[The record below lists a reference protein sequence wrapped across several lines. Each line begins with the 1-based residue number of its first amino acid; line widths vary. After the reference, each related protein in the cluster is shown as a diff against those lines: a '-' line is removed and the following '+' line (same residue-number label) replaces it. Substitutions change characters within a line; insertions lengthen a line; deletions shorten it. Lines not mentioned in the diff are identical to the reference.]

1 MGEGKKM
8 KGKVGITLRPGDK
21 IECVTIIGTV
31 VRYLYIGKHDKKN
44 ICYKYYSSHEGWEK
58 SRNDKSERY
67 KEYSVWNPINDKF
80 RTIRLIKQNPV
91 QLEASR
97 SMSKKRLKAYKKW
110 VK

>member
-1 MGEGKKM
+1 M

-21 IECVTIIGTV
+21 IECVTIFGTI
-31 VRYLYIGKHDKKN
+31 VRYLYIGKYDKKN
-44 ICYKYYSSHEGWEK
+44 ICYIYYSSHEEWEK
-58 SRNDKSERY
+58 SKNDKSERY
-67 KEYSVWNPINDKF
+67 KRYDAWNPINDKF

-97 SMSKKRLKAYKKW
+97 SVAKKRLKVYKEW